1 MATRSSRTSE
11 VEELLDRIAK
21 MRRTTKTAIKDEY
34 EHIERAEYLQ
44 DGEFFQLPE
53 GASELRCA
61 PGFYF
66 EPPSEEVQTDR
77 ALKGQPPSRG
87 FIWRKPTPKESV
99 PTRICDAL
107 FTEARVVLPGSLG
120 PALAL
125 EAPQADGTTNR
136 MLLPEAD
143 IIRDPRAALASI
155 NHELNVKHYTTVERA
170 ITAVYPN
177 DSALPG
183 QYVERHGWTDAACTH
198 FALTDMVLGSTDL
211 PIISRV
217 KGHDHREGTLD
228 DWREVAALA
237 DGNPAMI
244 FAVST
249 QFASPT
255 IQLQTVEGNAI
266 INLVAPSSTG
276 KTTVLRAAASVWG
289 RATSPDPT
297 QPEFMTR
304 WRNTSNAL
312 ESIAAS
318 RNGLG
323 LVVDDLGTLSPDEA
337 EAVAYMLGNGV
348 GKGRLTRDVQLRESK
363 KWAFYGLSS
372 GEVTLRDH
380 AQQARFRR
388 SLGAGCGKSVHQHHP
403 H

>member
-1 MATRSSRTSE
+1 MSALFKEQIADLTSDTSHDVVKRLLRDICEAAHSADPNGDVLVAKSE
-11 VEELLDRIAK
+11 VEELLDGIAK

-34 EHIERAEYLQ
+34 EHIERAEYLK

-87 FIWRKPTPKESV
+87 FIWRKPDLKEPF

-125 EAPQADGTTNR
+125 EAPQADGTTNK

-183 QYVERHGWTDAACTH
+183 HICRTA
-198 FALTDMVLGSTDL
+198 
-211 PIISRV
+211 R
-217 KGHDHREGTLD
+217 LD
-228 DWREVAALA
+228 
-237 DGNPAMI
+237 
-244 FAVST
+244 
-249 QFASPT
+249 
-255 IQLQTVEGNAI
+255 
-266 INLVAPSSTG
+266 
-276 KTTVLRAAASVWG
+276 G
-289 RATSPDPT
+289 RGMHP
-297 QPEFMTR
+297 
-304 WRNTSNAL
+304 
-312 ESIAAS
+312 
-318 RNGLG
+318 
-323 LVVDDLGTLSPDEA
+323 
-337 EAVAYMLGNGV
+337 
-348 GKGRLTRDVQLRESK
+348 
-363 KWAFYGLSS
+363 
-372 GEVTLRDH
+372 
-380 AQQARFRR
+380 FR
-388 SLGAGCGKSVHQHHP
+388 P
-403 H
+403 Y